1 MNSESSELNKAM
13 REEFWEQRY
22 AEPGHAYGTR
32 PNFYLT
38 SQRELFQPG
47 QRVLVLGDGEG
58 RNGVWLAERGLDVVS
73 VDYSATGLRKAEALA
88 KERHVALTTH
98 CVDLTEWDWPLDEFD
113 FVVIIYVHFPPDVRA
128 IMHQAALLALKPG
141 GQIILEA
148 FTFEQ
153 LEYGSGGPPVRE
165 MLYDA
170 SLLAEDFQQGDILEL
185 TELTALLDEGK
196 YHVGEAAIVRARI
209 RRLPT

>member
-1 MNSESSELNKAM
+1 M

-32 PNFYLT
+32 PNVYLT
-38 SQRELFQPG
+38 SHRELFQPG
-47 QRVLVLGDGEG
+47 QRVLVIGDGEG
-58 RNGVWLAERGLDVVS
+58 RNGVWLAEQGLDVVA
-73 VDYSATGLRKAEALA
+73 VDFSITGLRKAEALA
-88 KERHVALTTH
+88 KERNVSLTTH
-98 CVDLTEWDWPLDEFD
+98 CVDMTVWDWPQDEFD
-113 FVVIIYVHFPPDVRA
+113 YVVIIYVHFPPDVRA
-128 IMHQAALLALKPG
+128 RMHQAALQALKPD

-153 LEYGSGGPPVRE
+153 LSHDSGGPPVRE

-170 SLLAEDFQQGDILEL
+170 SLLAEDFHQGEVLEL
-185 TELTALLDEGK
+185 TELTAALDEGK

-209 RRLPT
+209 RRLPA

>member
-1 MNSESSELNKAM
+1 MQ
-13 REEFWEQRY
+13 EEFWEQRY

-32 PNFYLT
+32 PNVYLT
-38 SQRELFQPG
+38 SHQELFQPG
-47 QRVLVLGDGEG
+47 QRVLVIGDGEG
-58 RNGVWLAERGLDVVS
+58 RNGVWLAEQGLKVTS

-88 KERHVALTTH
+88 QERNVSITTH
-98 CVDLTEWDWPLDEFD
+98 CVDLTEWHWPQGEFD
-113 FVVIIYVHFPPDVRA
+113 YVVIIYVHFPPEVRA
-128 IMHQAALLALKPG
+128 RLHQAALHALKLG

-153 LEYGSGGPPVRE
+153 LNHDSGGPPVRD

-170 SLLAEDFQQGDILEL
+170 SLLAQDFHEGELLEL
-185 TELTALLDEGK
+185 TECSVVLDEGK

-209 RRLPT
+209 RRVPT